1 MKRNWIVSGALAL
14 LLAGSTLTWAHT
26 GHAHKVMGTV
36 SAVTPSQIEVKT
48 TDGKTVFVAVNAKTV
63 YKHGKAKADAKM
75 LKVGERVVIEALQEQ
90 GAKVAT
96 AQTVTMAAASIAAAP
111 PARST
116 AKP

>member
-1 MKRNWIVSGALAL
+1 MKRNWIVTGALAL
-14 LLAGSTLTWAHT
+14 VLAGSTLSWAHG
-26 GHAHKVMGTV
+26 GHAHKVMGTA

-96 AQTVTMAAASIAAAP
+96 AQTVTMAAASTSAAP
-111 PARST
+111 AAKST
-116 AKP
+116 ARP